1 MATDQ
6 VLESCSVPHG
16 RLLKLGVNDVWLA
29 NDMTYK
35 KTKHTTNTTKS
46 VCIQCMVAHTVLLA
60 GRPHIHIYCTSSNLY
75 TPDTSLARQ
84 LALLLL

>member
-1 MATDQ
+1 MATDH

-35 KTKHTTNTTKS
+35 KTKHTTNITKS
-46 VCIQCMVAHTVLLA
+46 VCIQCVVAHTVLLA
-60 GRPHIHIYCTSSNLY
+60 VGVPTSPAAQMRLPN
-75 TPDTSLARQ
+75 RR
-84 LALLLL
+84 

>member
-6 VLESCSVPHG
+6 VLESSAILLG
-16 RLLKLGVNDVWLA
+16 RLLKLCVNDVWLA

-35 KTKHTTNTTKS
+35 KTKHTTITTKS

-60 GRPHIHIYCTSSNLY
+60 VGVPISPAAQMRLPN
-75 TPDTSLARQ
+75 RR
-84 LALLLL
+84 